1 MDVCLAHEPYR
12 LVLLDNSMPLLNGI
26 EVAQIVRQMQEKGE
40 LSQITKLALISG
52 DNFDD
57 NQSY

>member
-40 LSQITKLALISG
+40 LSQITKLALISV